1 MNRFLCVIWLLCVAA
16 AASADSKWTI
26 SGKVVAG
33 FSDSGKEEKQ
43 QKAAVRRTAN
53 RTGFGVLYRKE
64 LCEYVTSWRVLLL
77 FVLLVLVT
85 AASLNGAISNMS
97 DAVEKSSGYI
107 FLKLFTTNGKSIYS
121 FAVFIAFL
129 GEEARMKAV
138 ALMKA
143 LRENGIKTEMDI
155 LERKV
160 KGQFKYA
167 ARLNSRFTV
176 MIGEEEL
183 EKGVVQLKN
192 MELHDQKETPV
203 DTLVSVIT
211 EVVKN
216 Q

>member
-1 MNRFLCVIWLLCVAA
+1 MGIERLLILMEEC
-16 AASADSKWTI
+16 
-26 SGKVVAG
+26 G
-33 FSDSGKEEKQ
+33 FEIPEPEPVD
-43 QKAAVRRTAN
+43 
-53 RTGFGVLYRKE
+53 
-64 LCEYVTSWRVLLL
+64 
-77 FVLLVLVT
+77 
-85 AASLNGAISNMS
+85 
-97 DAVEKSSGYI
+97 
-107 FLKLFTTNGKSIYS
+107 
-121 FAVFIAFL
+121 VFIAFL

-143 LRENGIKTEMDI
+143 LRENGIRTEMDI

-211 EVVKN
+211 DAVKN
-216 Q
+216 QG